1 MPIVAHL
8 KRNLLIFPISVLFE
22 AVLKDLLF
30 ISRDTRKEHETAR
43 ARRSRVLVIKL
54 AVKFHLQLRAFSKL
68 LKVSLSF
75 LSLRRTKFYFHAPYL
90 YTTPLSCLSFAFFLA
105 PSVCRKTDIIRCEKR
120 DVTENGTPRR
130 RLLFFLF
137 RHRERERDRRQS
149 LIGKVSLWYT

>member
-1 MPIVAHL
+1 MLYSTYSRCLFKKIQFLQAIEHVDKKSRSSMPIVAHL

-22 AVLKDLLF
+22 AVLKGLLF

-75 LSLRRTKFYFHAPYL
+75 LSLSLYFLLPLLHFEFTNFFIFSFSCGSPKVLVL
-90 YTTPLSCLSFAFFLA
+90 YGATPLVVPNMA
-105 PSVCRKTDIIRCEKR
+105 
-120 DVTENGTPRR
+120 
-130 RLLFFLF
+130 
-137 RHRERERDRRQS
+137 
-149 LIGKVSLWYT
+149 